1 MSDASF
7 LGVIQKIVQKTVEG
21 LRMAEMETG
30 TVTSVSPLSIQTDV
44 SRPFIP
50 NAALILTS
58 EVKERIVNVEGGAG
72 GTVQVHESLKAGD
85 KVLMLRVSHGQRY
98 IILSKL

>member
-30 TVTSVSPLSIQTDV
+30 TVTSVSPLSIQTDI

-72 GTVQVHESLKAGD
+72 GTVQVHEGLKAGD